1 MMDIRE
7 KINLAGKTAIITG
20 ASKGIGRAIALSFA
34 AIGANV
40 VIADVFPGNE
50 VAKEIMATGKKAI
63 YVRVDITDQKQIIN
77 LVEATLKEFGQI
89 DILVNNA
96 GIFSNKAILDLDED
110 EWDRIIDVNLKGAFL
125 CSKIIIAEMIKGKS
139 GRIVNISSICG
150 STPATGAAVNYDASK
165 AGLNSITKKFALL
178 GAPHGITV
186 NSVSPHLIDT
196 PMHEGHPE
204 RLERGAKVIP
214 LGRWGKPEDISSI
227 VTFLVTDAAS
237 YITGQNIHV
246 NGGMLMPC

>member
-1 MMDIRE
+1 MDIRE
-7 KINLAGKTAIITG
+7 KINLSGKTAIITG
-20 ASKGIGRAIALSFA
+20 SSKGIGRAIALSFA
-34 AIGANV
+34 AINGNV
-40 VIADVFPGNE
+40 VIADVFPGDD
-50 VAKEIMATGKKAI
+50 VAREIREMGKKAI
-63 YVRVDITDQKQIIN
+63 YVKVDITNQGQIKN
-77 LVEATLKEFGQI
+77 LASTTLKEFGKI

-96 GIFSNKAILDLDED
+96 GIFSNRPILELEED
-110 EWDRIIDVNLKGAFL
+110 EWDRVLDVNLKGAFL
-125 CSKIIIAEMIKGKS
+125 CSKIIIGEMIKKKAGK
-139 GRIVNISSICG
+139 IVNISSICG
-150 STPATGAAVNYDASK
+150 STAATGAAINYDASK

-178 GAPHGITV
+178 GAPHGINV

-214 LGRWGKPEDISSI
+214 LGRWGKPEDIAWV

-246 NGGMLMPC
+246 NGGMWMPN